1 MCVVPVNVQHEES
14 NKGII
19 TFAML
24 HTCSQGTFATENLMN
39 QLDIN
44 GIRTSTGIRTLIGH
58 QKQSSYLLDGLS
70 VSKLVLGP
78 SEKAKW
84 IRLPSTFTRKEIPVD
99 QSEIATPAKL
109 KQWKHLDRI
118 SGKIGGNESIT
129 AESLIGSHCLK
140 ASEPLEVL
148 RSQENGPY
156 AIRTALGW
164 CVIGPIDMKDG
175 KIISCNRIAVTVASK
190 GGTARHHFAIEDK
203 CQEVGI
209 QEMLMK
215 LFMQDFAEPKTTKD
229 EICEA
234 RQEV

>member
-1 MCVVPVNVQHEES
+1 MLD
-14 NKGII
+14 
-19 TFAML
+19 TF
-24 HTCSQGTFATENLMN
+24 SQGTFATENLMN
-39 QLDIN
+39 RLDIN
-44 GIRTSTGIRTLIGH
+44 GLRTSIGIRTLIGH

-84 IRLPSTFTRKEIPVD
+84 IRLLSTFTRKEIPVD

-109 KQWKHLDRI
+109 KQWKPLGRI
-118 SGKIGGNESIT
+118 SGEIGEDESIT
-129 AESLIGSHCLK
+129 VESLIGSNYLK
-140 ASEPLEVL
+140 ALESLEVL

-156 AIRTALGW
+156 AIRIALGW
-164 CVIGPIDMKDG
+164 CVIRPIDMKDR
-175 KIISCNRIAVTVASK
+175 KIISYNRIAVTDPSK
-190 GGTARHHFAIEDK
+190 GGTARHHFTIEDK

-215 LFMQDFAEPKTTKD
+215 LYMQDFAELKTTKD

-234 RQEV
+234 RQKV